1 MFKVMKQIKVLV
13 SECNCNQQF
22 ASLVE
27 KVVSD
32 NNLDAVVEK
41 VDDMAEIMQY
51 DVMNLPALVVDGKLV
66 AKGKL
71 SEAELVNLLKN

>member
-1 MFKVMKQIKVLV
+1 M

-32 NNLDAVVEK
+32 NNLDAVVER

-51 DVMNLPALVVDGKLV
+51 DVMSLPALVVDGKLV

-71 SEAELVNLLKN
+71 SEAELVNLLKG